1 VYVTVKECTY
11 TTDNRYLGCPRLQ
24 ILESH
29 RVLQLNLIQ
38 LVLNVQ
44 HVCSE
49 QCFTTQRPR
58 QQERQDIDQLQDV
71 LNHDDDGQFA
81 INIYTLKMPHFTHD
95 LLEFKDIN
103 VQHLLHAADDAHNA
117 NNTREYLLALC

>member
-1 VYVTVKECTY
+1 MYAVNNVSPH
-11 TTDNRYLGCPRLQ
+11 NA
-24 ILESH
+24 
-29 RVLQLNLIQ
+29 RVSKNGKISI
-38 LVLNVQ
+38 N
-44 HVCSE
+44 C
-49 QCFTTQRPR
+49 RMDP
-58 QQERQDIDQLQDV
+58 
-71 LNHDDDGQFA
+71 LNHNDDGQFA